1 MAKKTSTEMPS
12 GYRFLQDL
20 LPDLNYVID
29 KRRSAKAYYSYF
41 LNRVLEMFEY
51 KNLPDTIPHEILDK
65 YLMINGIACITK
77 DPDSQLRV
85 FYGNLGGKQDCYY
98 RPTEFI
104 IANPHFKETFSKNCI
119 VLGDEPHDGVLI
131 RNDHCWQGLHAMLS
145 RYSCLLAENTLTLRV
160 SDVLLRITTMLSAP
174 TDKEKVSAEE
184 FLRSIEN
191 GELGVI
197 AENAFFD
204 GVKMQNPPSNNG
216 SYLTQFIEYQQY
228 LKGSFYNEVGLSA
241 NYNMKREAIGKGEST
256 LDQDAL
262 LPLCENM
269 LKARREDLTK
279 VNEMYGTDISVDFSS
294 AWKENMLQAK
304 LILLQQSKEAGLAS
318 EESVS
323 QLRSGNDDKSGD
335 EMGQE
340 ERGSDEDETWR
351 VSEDETVD
359 SGDSAEDSSKIEDIR
374 DGETGEDS
382 AAGKNEE
389 ENTADGS
396 KINDIS
402 RDESLEDLDKTL
414 DDALSQLTA
423 DKKDPVYENMNLNAE
438 GGDINESGG
447 MGEETTDSKEDI
459 SGS

>member
-1 MAKKTSTEMPS
+1 MAKKTSIEMPS
-12 GYRFLQDL
+12 GYRFLQDI
-20 LPDLNYVID
+20 LPDLQYVTD
-29 KRRSAKAYYSYF
+29 KKRSAKAYYSYF

-77 DPDSQLRV
+77 DPDDQLRV

-104 IANPHFKETFSKNCI
+104 IANPHFKKTFSKNCK
-119 VLGDEPHDGVLI
+119 VLGDDEHDGVLM
-131 RNDHCWQGLHAMLS
+131 RNDSCWQGLHAMLS

-184 FLRSIEN
+184 FLHSIEN

-256 LDQDAL
+256 LDQDSL

-269 LKARREDLTK
+269 LKTRREDIEK
-279 VNEMYGTDISVDFSS
+279 VNQMYGTDISVDFSS
-294 AWKENMLQAK
+294 AWKENILQSK
-304 LILLQQSKEAGLAS
+304 LILLSQSKEAGLS
-318 EESVS
+318 LVS
-323 QLRSGNDDKSGD
+323 QLSGESDEELDSVESRSIETEEEGEIDEVEKSGGDETDISSDSLGDSSETEDAGNGETAEERSG
-335 EMGQE
+335 E
-340 ERGSDEDETWR
+340 ELDSDETEGDNN
-351 VSEDETVD
+351 SE
-359 SGDSAEDSSKIEDIR
+359 
-374 DGETGEDS
+374 
-382 AAGKNEE
+382 
-389 ENTADGS
+389 
-396 KINDIS
+396 INDLS
-402 RDESLEDLDKTL
+402 QDESFDKLDDIL
-414 DDALSQLTA
+414 DDALSQLSIP
-423 DKKDPVYENMNLNAE
+423 DNMNME
-438 GGDINESGG
+438 GGDEDESGSLEERESD
-447 MGEETTDSKEDI
+447 GEDDLPSE
-459 SGS
+459 

>member
-1 MAKKTSTEMPS
+1 MAKKSQVEMPS
-12 GYRFLQDL
+12 GYRFLQDIM
-20 LPDLNYVID
+20 PDLNYVLD

-51 KNLPDTIPHEILDK
+51 KNLPDTIPHEVLDK

-98 RPTEFI
+98 RPTKFI
-104 IANPHFKETFSKNCI
+104 IANPHFKETFSKECV
-119 VLGDEPHDGVLI
+119 VLGDLEEHDGVLM
-131 RNDHCWQGLHAMLS
+131 RNDSCWQGLHAMLS

-269 LKARREDLTK
+269 LKTRREDLAR
-279 VNEMYGTDISVDFSS
+279 VNEMFGTDISIDFSS
-294 AWKENMLQAK
+294 SWKENMLEAK
-304 LILLQQSKEAGLAS
+304 LTLLQKAS
-318 EESVS
+318 EANLKPTS
-323 QLRSGNDDKSGD
+323 QLSEVDEVESGSVDESRSEIGQDEKGSEVDATKESSGTGAD
-335 EMGQE
+335 N
-340 ERGSDEDETWR
+340 SDGG
-351 VSEDETVD
+351 
-359 SGDSAEDSSKIEDIR
+359 SGDSSEAQDTGSNETE
-374 DGETGEDS
+374 GETED
-382 AAGKNEE
+382 
-389 ENTADGS
+389 TGS
-396 KINDIS
+396 DTDEAEGRDETHPDNINDLS
-402 RDESLEDLDKTL
+402 QDAAFDELDKTL
-414 DDALSQLTA
+414 DESLSQLEVS
-423 DKKDPVYENMNLNAE
+423 DNME
-438 GGDINESGG
+438 GGIVDGSEPMDEGKSDSEDDLSG
-447 MGEETTDSKEDI
+447 E
-459 SGS
+459 